1 MLDPD
6 GPADV
11 QSEPLS
17 LEDLRTACDSPLQYL
32 TILHRYLDG
41 GLTALPV
48 SAQRVFLQLVR
59 ETLARGRDRVR
70 ITIRALTEKT
80 GLSKETVSH
89 ALRHLSSPLVDL
101 VNVVDAGGAHR
112 AGQYQVRW
120 YTYQKR
126 TIGTTPQRSRMK
138 VRSLIDHSSIENRLL
153 ILSAEDRALLEQSY
167 LALQPTE
174 RREVED
180 TVRDNLLT
188 LGMIVTKPAFHQ
200 YVLYETMRRTMYHH
214 IRRHYPNM
222 FAFNPVSNS

>member
-1 MLDPD
+1 MIDQESPT
-6 GPADV
+6 AV

-17 LEDLRTACDSPLQYL
+17 IEELRNACDSPLHYIA
-32 TILHRYLDG
+32 ILHRYLDG

-48 SAQRVFLQLVR
+48 SAQRLFLQLVR

-89 ALRHLSSPLVDL
+89 ALRQLSSPSVDL
-101 VNVVDAGGAHR
+101 VNVVDAGGAHTP
-112 AGQYQVRW
+112 GHYQVRW

-126 TIGTTPQRSRMK
+126 RFQKPPHRSRMK
-138 VRSLIDHSSIENRLL
+138 VRSLIDHSIENRLL
-153 ILSAEDRALLEQSY
+153 TLSADDRALLEQSY
-167 LALQPTE
+167 LALQPKE
-174 RREVED
+174 RADVED
-180 TVRDNLLT
+180 TVKDNLLT
-188 LGMIVTKPAFHQ
+188 LGMVVTKDAFHQ

-222 FAFNPVSNS
+222 FSFDPVLKS

>member
-11 QSEPLS
+11 HSEPLS
-17 LEDLRTACDSPLQYL
+17 LEALRAACDSPLQYL
-32 TILHRYLDG
+32 AILHRYLDG

-70 ITIRALTEKT
+70 ITIRALTDKT

-89 ALRHLSSPLVDL
+89 ALRQLSSPSVDL
-101 VNVVDAGGAHR
+101 INVVDAGGAHR
-112 AGQYQVRW
+112 AGHYQVRW

-126 TIGTTPQRSRMK
+126 SVGMTPQRRRMK
-138 VRSLIDHSSIENRLL
+138 VRSVIDHSIENRLL
-153 ILSAEDRALLEQSY
+153 SLSADDRALLEQSY

-180 TVRDNLLT
+180 RVKDNLLT
-188 LGMIVTKPAFHQ
+188 LGMVVTKEAFHQ

-222 FAFNPVSNS
+222 FVFNPVSIS

>member
-1 MLDPD
+1 MIDHAS
-6 GPADV
+6 PADA

-17 LEDLRTACDSPLQYL
+17 IEELRAACHSPLQYIA
-32 TILHRYLDG
+32 ILHRYLDG

-80 GLSKETVSH
+80 GLSKETVSN
-89 ALRHLSSPLVDL
+89 ALRQLSSPSVDL
-101 VNVVDAGGAHR
+101 VNVVDSGGAHT

-126 TIGTTPQRSRMK
+126 TFGKQPQRSRMM
-138 VRSLIDHSSIENRLL
+138 VRSLIDNSIENRLL
-153 ILSAEDRALLEQSY
+153 SLSPDDRAMLEQSY
-167 LALQPTE
+167 LALQPKE
-174 RREVED
+174 RCDVED
-180 TVRDNLLT
+180 TVKENLLT
-188 LGMIVTKPAFHQ
+188 LGMVVTKDSFHQ

-222 FAFNPVSNS
+222 FSFDPVSKS

>member
-1 MLDPD
+1 MVDHGAPT
-6 GPADV
+6 DV

-17 LEDLRTACDSPLQYL
+17 LEDLRAACDAPLQYIA
-32 TILHRYLDG
+32 ILHRYLDG

-59 ETLARGRDRVR
+59 ETLARGRDRIR
-70 ITIRALTEKT
+70 ITIRTLTEKT

-89 ALRHLSSPLVDL
+89 ALRWLSSPSVDL
-101 VNVVDAGGAHR
+101 INVVDAGGAHR

-126 TIGTTPQRSRMK
+126 RFQKPPQRSRMK
-138 VRSLIDHSSIENRLL
+138 VRSLIDHSIENRLL
-153 ILSAEDRALLEQSY
+153 TLSADDRVLLEQSY
-167 LALQPTE
+167 LALQPSE
-174 RREVED
+174 RRELED
-180 TVRDNLLT
+180 RVKDNLLT
-188 LGMIVTKPAFHQ
+188 LGMVVTKDAFHQ

-222 FAFNPVSNS
+222 FSFDPVLKS

>member
-1 MLDPD
+1 MRDPD

-11 QSEPLS
+11 HSEPLS
-17 LEDLRTACDSPLQYL
+17 LEDLRAACDAPLQYL
-32 TILHRYLDG
+32 AILHRYFDG

-89 ALRHLSSPLVDL
+89 ALRHLSSPSVDL

-126 TIGTTPQRSRMK
+126 TVGRSPHRSRIK
-138 VRSLIDHSSIENRLL
+138 VRSMMDQSIENRLL
-153 ILSAEDRALLEQSY
+153 SLSADDRALLEQSY
-167 LALQPTE
+167 LALQPKE
-174 RREVED
+174 RSDVEAS
-180 TVRDNLLT
+180 VKDNLLT
-188 LGMIVTKPAFHQ
+188 LGMVVTKDAFHQ

-222 FAFNPVSNS
+222 FSFDPVSKC

>member
-1 MLDPD
+1 MVDSDPL
-6 GPADV
+6 ANV

-17 LEDLRTACDSPLQYL
+17 VDDLRAACDSPLQYIA
-32 TILHRYLDG
+32 ILHRYLDG

-70 ITIRALTEKT
+70 ITIRTLTEKT

-89 ALRHLSSPLVDL
+89 ALRQLSSPSVDL
-101 VNVVDAGGAHR
+101 VNVVDAGGAHTP
-112 AGQYQVRW
+112 GQYQVRW

-126 TIGTTPQRSRMK
+126 TFGKLPQRGRIK
-138 VRSLIDHSSIENRLL
+138 VRSLIDHSIENRLL
-153 ILSAEDRALLEQSY
+153 TLSVDDRATLEQAY
-167 LALQPTE
+167 LALQPKE
-174 RREVED
+174 RCEVEE
-180 TVRDNLLT
+180 TVKDNLLT
-188 LGMIVTKPAFHQ
+188 LGMVATKESFHQ

-222 FAFNPVSNS
+222 FSYDPVLNS